1 MREGCRL
8 TRACKGRSG
17 PAFRNFSGWACSP
30 LKRLVRR
37 LDPAMFSIR
46 RPTARSIAAFIDAQ
60 SESPLSYAPI
70 GLSRKAY
77 DGYNHDVLRQRV
89 GCGERAFAAARAALE
104 TWRAFPRG
112 WIEVFPADAPVT
124 PDTTVAVLAH
134 HLGFW
139 SLNAC
144 RVVERLG
151 GSGSEFGFAYGTLTQ
166 HAESGE
172 ERFVVSLDPRDETSG
187 TRSGPLP
194 SHGRSLLGSG
204 ILSRGTFR
212 NASDRSPLLHCAR
225 RLGAASNDAL
235 QLTKGRNLQKRP
247 LAADR
252 RSFRRPSGLALR
264 KISSL

>member
-1 MREGCRL
+1 
-8 TRACKGRSG
+8 
-17 PAFRNFSGWACSP
+17 
-30 LKRLVRR
+30 
-37 LDPAMFSIR
+37 MFSIR

-151 GSGSEFGFAYGTLTQ
+151 SSGSEFGFAYGTLTQ

-172 ERFVVSLDPRDETSG
+172 ERFVVSLDPRDETVWYEIRATSKS
-187 TRSGPLP
+187 RA
-194 SHGRSLLGSG
+194 
-204 ILSRGTFR
+204 ILARVGYPVSRYFQERFR
-212 NASDRSPLLHCAR
+212 QESA
-225 RLGAASNDAL
+225 
-235 QLTKGRNLQKRP
+235 
-247 LAADR
+247 
-252 RSFRRPSGLALR
+252 LALR
-264 KISSL
+264 EAIGGGVERRVAADEGAESPKAPLGS